1 MIKLGYLKIKS
12 RTSSLTLLTRGFI
25 TDIRCKLSFIAEF
38 GGAFSELS
46 FSPSFFAAKFIAPV
60 ELWLHWIL
68 RLIIF
73 GKDVASENIE
83 VNNFA
88 QYNSLGERA
97 LSDICSL
104 PSQLNLLTTFTPLC
118 APSKFFNSR
127 TQALKLYFVTS
138 SAHTLVASC
147 LFLGGEVWI
156 TVKNTKGE
164 LTSDENCRIRALHII
179 SIGPRGKIIKI
190 AFVGGMS
197 VLKLTFHQQTN
208 CLFAFWSILQP

>member
-1 MIKLGYLKIKS
+1 MQAKFYCWIRRSFLWIKLFSKFFSLQNLWYRLSYDYTEFCDSYLEK
-12 RTSSLTLLTRGFI
+12 
-25 TDIRCKLSFIAEF
+25 
-38 GGAFSELS
+38 
-46 FSPSFFAAKFIAPV
+46 
-60 ELWLHWIL
+60 IL
-68 RLIIF
+68 RL
-73 GKDVASENIE
+73 KNIE

-88 QYNSLGERA
+88 RYSSFGERA
-97 LSDICSL
+97 LPDICSL
-104 PSQLNLLTTFTPLC
+104 PSQLNLLTTFTPPC

-127 TQALKLYFVTS
+127 TQALKLYLVTS

-179 SIGPRGKIIKI
+179 SIGSRGKIIKI

-208 CLFAFWSILQP
+208 CLFVFWSILQP